1 MGSDRPFSDSLSLFL
16 AVLAEFLGHSF
27 ALGNGV
33 WKSFNS
39 CRFPEDEEANKE
51 IDIKGGEKSEEIK
64 VLDVLQTSDG
74 EEVAALLEPPA
85 DSIDE
90 GCVES
95 LNDGDSNSSSDSSS
109 DSESEEEIE
118 DDGVDAKE
126 LKQQLIDFLDGKGR
140 GIRASSDTRDEV
152 TELIS
157 QFESKNPTPAPTDS
171 LSLLNGKWI
180 LLYTSY
186 SELYPLLA
194 AGNLPLVEVAEVSQT
209 IDAQAL
215 SVENSVLFESP
226 VTTSFGTS
234 VFFEIR
240 SPNKAMGLLGL
251 MFVRRGAYRPR
262 GVKLEEG
269 IISSPKVRDSAEI
282 PSNLDI
288 MGQKID
294 LSFAMG
300 LLKPLQDVATTIIRN
315 LSGQPPLK
323 FSIQNDRAQ
332 SWLLTT
338 FLEEDLRISRIDG
351 GSMFVFLRE
360 GTTLLY

>member
-1 MGSDRPFSDSLSLFL
+1 MPISWALSTDGIDCGAWV
-16 AVLAEFLGHSF
+16 AVHT
-27 ALGNGV
+27 
-33 WKSFNS
+33 
-39 CRFPEDEEANKE
+39 DEEANKE

-240 SPNKAMGLLGL
+240 SPKWIL
-251 MFVRRGAYRPR
+251 
-262 GVKLEEG
+262 VKLEEG

-360 GTTLLY
+360 GTTLLYWAAHFQFLACWWQTGCSSFGVGKCCSSQHAFQL

>member
-1 MGSDRPFSDSLSLFL
+1 MVALRPILWPAARGLRDLSSVV
-16 AVLAEFLGHSF
+16 AAAAGGESG
-27 ALGNGV
+27 
-33 WKSFNS
+33 
-39 CRFPEDEEANKE
+39 DEEANKE

-180 LLYTSY
+180 LL
-186 SELYPLLA
+186 
-194 AGNLPLVEVAEVSQT
+194 
-209 IDAQAL
+209 
-215 SVENSVLFESP
+215 
-226 VTTSFGTS
+226 
-234 VFFEIR
+234 
-240 SPNKAMGLLGL
+240 
-251 MFVRRGAYRPR
+251 
-262 GVKLEEG
+262 
-269 IISSPKVRDSAEI
+269 
-282 PSNLDI
+282 
-288 MGQKID
+288 
-294 LSFAMG
+294 
-300 LLKPLQDVATTIIRN
+300 
-315 LSGQPPLK
+315 
-323 FSIQNDRAQ
+323 
-332 SWLLTT
+332 
-338 FLEEDLRISRIDG
+338 
-351 GSMFVFLRE
+351 
-360 GTTLLY
+360 